1 MVDKITNYFLVRSYE
16 SAMKDSPW
24 TKTQGWVLLEEG
36 KPQLLDVG
44 PTIQD
49 AVYKPQF
56 KGYLYKQVRLIPFDF
71 ESIGQDVMRWK
82 KEMSPDLY
90 QIWSA
95 NQITG
100 FFIVGN
106 MMNIW
111 GLR

>member
-71 ESIGQDVMRWK
+71 ERIGQDVMRWK